1 MYLWRGSGS
10 GGSIVTVY
18 VDDMKATFGRMVMC
32 HMLADSDE
40 ELLVMAKRIG
50 VQRKW
55 HQHPG
60 TFRSHFDIA
69 LSKRAEAVKAGAV
82 EIRWRDSGRV
92 SMHRRMVAA
101 GKAEP
106 RTIAEILAATP
117 GVSGPEAL

>member
-1 MYLWRGSGS
+1 M
-10 GGSIVTVY
+10 TVY
-18 VDDMKATFGRMVMC
+18 VDDMRAAFGRMVMC
-32 HMLADSDE
+32 HMLADTDD
-40 ELLVMAKRIG
+40 ELLAMADRIG

-55 HQHPG
+55 HQYPG

-69 LSKRAEAVKAGAV
+69 LSKRAAAVAAGAV

-106 RTIAEILAATP
+106 RTIAEILAPADGSFGSFTT
-117 GVSGPEAL
+117 